1 MAGSKTCTFIGV
13 FLLMVVAA
21 AAAGA
26 MGQRPSANS
35 RWQPFHFD
43 GAAFRPGE
51 GTGTATV
58 QLREGYLPVI
68 RHGGSP
74 VPEQRLQGEN
84 GALALFCYMQTA
96 GGKLRDAGG
105 FLPME
110 GLPLRITGEQREIPA
125 TTGGHGFLVMELPPG
140 EYEVSAQGMSRSVR
154 VEKGKSSLIAIR
166 GGKRMVD

>member
-1 MAGSKTCTFIGV
+1 MAGSKACIFIGV

-26 MGQRPSANS
+26 MGQRPAANGQ
-35 RWQPFHFD
+35 WQPFYFD

-58 QLREGYLPVI
+58 QLREGYLPVV
-68 RHGGSP
+68 RHGGGP

-84 GALALFCYMQTA
+84 GALAVFCYMQTA

-110 GLPLRITGEQREIPA
+110 GLPLRITGEREIPA
-125 TTGGHGFLVMELPPG
+125 TTDTHGFFVMELPPG
-140 EYEVSAQGMSRSVR
+140 EYEVRAQGMSRSVR